1 MATPGNVD
9 IQLSFTVTTTVSP
22 PMLHSSKRNL
32 TKVQRAV
39 KKMLRAQIAKQLFCM
54 CFYNSNIPNE

>member
-32 TKVQRAV
+32 TKAQSAV
-39 KKMLRAQIAKQLFCM
+39 KKMLRRT
-54 CFYNSNIPNE
+54 NR

>member
-32 TKVQRAV
+32 TKAACGQENVARTN
-39 KKMLRAQIAKQLFCM
+39 R
-54 CFYNSNIPNE
+54 